1 MSRKEML
8 PHEKNVMKK
17 TVTKTVLVT
26 AWSAAIDILSMCNM
40 VVSTA
45 NIGDITRMDGDKNG

>member
-8 PHEKNVMKK
+8 PHEKSVMKK
-17 TVTKTVLVT
+17 TVIKTVLVT

-45 NIGDITRMDGDKNG
+45 NIGDITRMDGDTNG